1 MNNAL
6 MQFFKYF
13 VGFAACCFCVFSC
26 LCLADEPL
34 PSTDA
39 SLTSPEVSLQ
49 LQAQTQLNENEA
61 QLNKVETPTLNW
73 SSRAQEVLLS
83 ALSLTGI
90 RYKYGGNNPDT
101 GFDCSGFVRYVFN
114 QAVQLGLPRSAL
126 EMSLLGVKVTKNEL
140 QPGDLVFFNTMR
152 KTFSHVG
159 IYIGNNRFIHS
170 PSQGGEVKVE
180 DMQHIYW
187 QKRFNGAKRIEESK
201 LAN

>member
-13 VGFAACCFCVFSC
+13 VGFATCCFCVFSC

-61 QLNKVETPTLNW
+61 QLSQIETPTLNW

-126 EMSLLGVKVTKNEL
+126 EMSRLGVKVTKNEL

>member
-1 MNNAL
+1 MNNTL
-6 MQFFKYF
+6 MEVFKYF
-13 VGFAACCFCVFSC
+13 VRFVACCCFVFSS

-34 PSTDA
+34 PSTEVP
-39 SLTSPEVSLQ
+39 LTSPEANLHF
-49 LQAQTQLNENEA
+49 QAETQLNDNEA
-61 QLNKVETPTLNW
+61 PLSQDEPLPSNW

-126 EMSLLGVKVTKNEL
+126 EMSRVGMKVAKKEL

-170 PSQGGEVKVE
+170 PSRGGAVKVE
-180 DMQHIYW
+180 DMQLDYW
-187 QKRFNGAKRIEESK
+187 QKRFSGAKRMEEK
-201 LAN
+201 KAP